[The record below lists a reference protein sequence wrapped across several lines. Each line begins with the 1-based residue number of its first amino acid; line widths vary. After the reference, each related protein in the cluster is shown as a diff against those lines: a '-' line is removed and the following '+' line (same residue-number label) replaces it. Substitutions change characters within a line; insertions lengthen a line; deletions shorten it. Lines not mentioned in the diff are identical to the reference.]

1 MDTSGIKVQEQNNVM
16 MTMMITLI
24 HASKTA
30 RMHSVVMALSGQL
43 LTEELKSVMMQI
55 MITQILVYKIVWMP
69 NVVISSYGILME
81 DHSSAMMETRATITI
96 A

>member
-1 MDTSGIKVQEQNNVM
+1 MEMDTPGIKVQEQNNVM

-55 MITQILVYKIVWMP
+55 MITQILV
-69 NVVISSYGILME
+69 
-81 DHSSAMMETRATITI
+81 
-96 A
+96 